1 MGKLIR
7 VAIVLG
13 IVGYI
18 ITGGEP
24 SGPIKPKP
32 EPAPVVE
39 PYKGTYTGLHSA
51 SRSMSDSDR
60 AIMSAAFLAAGEMVA
75 ADKKG
80 LLDKTTKIQDF
91 VIATLEFNYNGSRS
105 TNESY
110 PAVSKEVEKI
120 LLDTVG
126 DEVRSAD
133 ASDRSK
139 LEQMFREMSK
149 AVA

>member
-1 MGKLIR
+1 MGQLIR
-7 VAIVLG
+7 VVIVLG

-18 ITGGEP
+18 ITGEAP
-24 SGPIKPKP
+24 TKPDKP

-51 SRSMSDSDR
+51 SRSMSDEDR

-75 ADKKG
+75 ADRKG
-80 LLDKTTKIQDF
+80 LLNKTTKIQDF

-110 PAVSKEVEKI
+110 PAVSSEVEKI
-120 LLDTVG
+120 LVDTVG

-133 ASDRSK
+133 ASDRNK

>member
-1 MGKLIR
+1 MGQIFRIIL
-7 VAIVLG
+7 VLG

-18 ITGGEP
+18 LTGGEP
-24 SGPIKPKP
+24 SGPVNPKP
-32 EPAPVVE
+32 GPVE
-39 PYKGTYTGLHSA
+39 PYAGTYSGLHSA
-51 SRSMSDSDR
+51 SRSMTETDR

-75 ADKKG
+75 SDRKG

-91 VIATLEFNYNGSRS
+91 VVATLEFNYNGSRS
-105 TNESY
+105 TNETY
-110 PAVSKEVEKI
+110 PAVSSEVEKI
-120 LLDTVG
+120 LGQTIG